1 MPRRLLSNVPP
12 MHLYRVTIVFCGE
25 DIFIGSEGEISC
37 LQRAFLILQVHAYK
51 NDKKAMYGH
60 AV

>member
-1 MPRRLLSNVPP
+1 MY
-12 MHLYRVTIVFCGE
+12 LYRVTIVFCGK

-37 LQRAFLILQVHAYK
+37 LQRAFLMLQVHAYK